1 MTVDEKALREAVDRA
16 ARTARSH
23 SHHALWAGLPTDSLE
38 RFGIALA
45 QRIESAIRSNA
56 YEVAKAPAP
65 KPAPSPAAVQGSGAT
80 VKPIDW
86 RDMTYKGVEE
96 WLGHCALSQ
105 SFTIK
110 DEGPLHEGSEYRFVV
125 RPILS
130 GRTSFPTA
138 DEAKAAAQAD
148 YEQRIR
154 SALYPA
160 PTSES
165 EAEQFI
171 QAAVDSAPE
180 PLRRLGEW
188 LAGVLDE
195 DDWKTAERM
204 LIGAALANPGTAAGD
219 VREALESVAP
229 YLDAI
234 VCYASTI
241 SEHDGNRVAKLV
253 RAALSASASAPG
265 SGVPEGFALVPV
277 DALRWLN
284 GEHEDGFEKPEA
296 ARGNFWWRTE
306 FKRRCAASPP
316 PHRERRSERR

>member
-1 MTVDEKALREAVDRA
+1 MTVDERALEEAVRA
-16 ARTARSH
+16 AFATTADVTH
-23 SHHALWAGLPTDSLE
+23 GEFDKLGPAPQALWRVMFRA
-38 RFGIALA
+38 
-45 QRIESAIRSNA
+45 AIIA
-56 YEVAKAPAP
+56 YEAAKPPAP
-65 KPAPSPAAVQGSGAT
+65 EPAPSPAAVQGSGAT

-306 FKRRCAASPP
+306 FKRRCAASPSP
-316 PHRERRSERR
+316 AQGETR